1 MARSACSH
9 CRCSMLSNLNLTVAI
24 LVLGRLSGYTEGFA
38 LQQRLAARPSSN
50 YDNSRKGVDAL
61 FAEQSPNNGLDNG
74 ELVVDAHFVPGD
86 GRIET
91 LTKDLLSKAQGQVV
105 VHLRPQASSEE
116 KDG

>member
-1 MARSACSH
+1 MACSACSH
-9 CRCSMLSNLNLTVAI
+9 CRRTMLPNLNLTVAI
-24 LVLGRLSGYTEGFA
+24 LVLGRLSGYTQGFA

-50 YDNSRKGVDAL
+50 NDNSRKGIDAL

-91 LTKDLLSKAQGQVV
+91 LTKDLLSKAQGRV
-105 VHLRPQASSEE
+105 A
-116 KDG
+116 